1 MEGCRQL
8 LLLLLCRREGVSQ
21 RGEGRAG
28 AVCEDAEVIGRHF
41 GAIYR
46 SRKVGLRKKCH
57 LSSSPARRRRP
68 CGLASPNTSIAS
80 RPPPATAFPEFSP
93 PAYLFTE
100 KLIRR
105 RYRPRRRTAR
115 PPSGTSSHLPT
126 IFSNAMFKCD
136 RQWEKGPK
144 GLEHKSGTKFFW
156 SVRRG
161 VSSTPSGAKCK
172 EGVVRFQNIKPKFS
186 KFILDVHL
194 GCDQVPC
201 LFSRECNSKHLIN
214 IMSCCGN
221 ILWFE
226 KCNTSEYAAGG
237 HRPTRSDAAKHP
249 AGHDDAVYYGG
260 SDFG

>member
-1 MEGCRQL
+1 MKGANNKETRRLRASHRLLRIVTKLAAPPRPPGDHLPDILAQLYSLSLTFAPPGLSLIFYPPGAEMGLPRMEGCRQL

-57 LSSSPARRRRP
+57 LSSSPARRRRRRP

-144 GLEHKSGTKFFW
+144 VF
-156 SVRRG
+156 
-161 VSSTPSGAKCK
+161 
-172 EGVVRFQNIKPKFS
+172 
-186 KFILDVHL
+186 
-194 GCDQVPC
+194 
-201 LFSRECNSKHLIN
+201 
-214 IMSCCGN
+214 
-221 ILWFE
+221 
-226 KCNTSEYAAGG
+226 
-237 HRPTRSDAAKHP
+237 
-249 AGHDDAVYYGG
+249 
-260 SDFG
+260 